1 MSRSRLSEYSGERL
15 LRKQSSNFNLQ
26 TLGTDTTLTRQS
38 SRMRMRD
45 VKSFETL
52 GDSAIMTVSQ
62 GLREA
67 QQLASEGMQLK
78 HSVRPQTAFAAGAS
92 PALDTVDDDAECE
105 VKILKTEISRLSEA
119 SKSGENIAFV
129 YMGEAEEART
139 CNHGKGSSG
148 DSQV

>member
-62 GLREA
+62 GLRET
-67 QQLASEGMQLK
+67 QQLAAEGLE